1 VTGRVCLADVVPE
14 QVAWL
19 WPGRIP
25 AGKIVTLDGD
35 PGLGKSALALTV
47 AAIVS
52 HGGVWPDGTG
62 CEPAGDVLIMT
73 AEDGVADTIRPRL
86 DAAHAD
92 LSRIHV
98 IDHGFDERGEPTA
111 LSLADTEQI
120 ERHITETG
128 AQLLV
133 IDVLMAYLP
142 GDAYRDQDV
151 RKALTPLAKVAERT
165 GCAMLLLRHL
175 RKSKGGDPVHSGAG
189 SIGIVGAAR
198 AGFVVTRDPDCDDV
212 RILASVKSNLAICPK
227 SLSYRLISGRSGAVA
242 VEWLGE
248 DRRNASELL
257 SQGRNNLGEMSNR
270 VSDFVNA
277 RPATQSGDIAQKFGI
292 ASKLA
297 NQYLKRLSDGGRVR
311 IIARGV
317 YGPATGT
324 TEASEDL
331 DKSEDIEDS
340 EDSAS
345 RNDMENFDAETRPG
359 GNAEPS
365 LHNLQDLQ
373 LSGTRVTTTTNNP
386 EPRTCPECA
395 APLGRTGK
403 CVACIVQRAC
413 AIGSSADSD
422 DGSATE
428 HGNGSDAT
436 ERHIPG
442 PVSVTGLGASDLA
455 WPDAPGPG
463 A

>member
-1 VTGRVCLADVVPE
+1 MSGRVCLADVMPE

-35 PGLGKSALALTV
+35 PGLGKSALALTM

-52 HGGVWPDGTG
+52 RGGVWPDGTG
-62 CEPAGDVLIMT
+62 CEHAGDVLIMT

-86 DAAHAD
+86 DGAHAD

-111 LSLADTEQI
+111 LSLADIKQI

-151 RKALTPLAKVAERT
+151 RKALTPWAKLAERT

-175 RKSKGGDPVHSGAG
+175 RKGKGGDPVHSGAG

-198 AGFVVTRDPDCDDV
+198 AGFVVTRDPDRDDV
-212 RILASVKSNLAICPK
+212 RIFASVKSNLAACPK
-227 SLSYRLISGRSGAVA
+227 SLSYRLIDGQSGAVA

-257 SQGRNNLGEMSNR
+257 VQSRTNLGEMSNR

-277 RPATQSGDIAQKFGI
+277 HPATRSGDVAQEFGM

-311 IIARGV
+311 MIARGV
-317 YGPATGT
+317 YGPVSVPTQV
-324 TEASEDL
+324 SEDL
-331 DKSEDIEDS
+331 DESEDIEGS
-340 EDSAS
+340 EDSTS
-345 RNDMENFDAETRPG
+345 GDGMETSILRQFLMGTLNLAFTIFTIVTIFSSPG
-359 GNAEPS
+359 
-365 LHNLQDLQ
+365 
-373 LSGTRVTTTTNNP
+373 
-386 EPRTCPECA
+386 
-395 APLGRTGK
+395 
-403 CVACIVQRAC
+403 RA
-413 AIGSSADSD
+413 
-422 DGSATE
+422 
-428 HGNGSDAT
+428 
-436 ERHIPG
+436 
-442 PVSVTGLGASDLA
+442 
-455 WPDAPGPG
+455 
-463 A
+463 